1 MKQTYW
7 NRGHPHTGTVLKK
20 CTRFLRLIFKKFN
33 LETFL
38 QDLKRILKQKYQ
50 VRDNSC
56 NTRYFF
62 SKKLMI
68 CWCKQTCFLQQYRLC
83 EVDNCLGISNIYT
96 WPYICCFW
104 PLKQGTAQCSVNIAR
119 QNSLTFIQTSAM
131 KSDKFCS
138 EIDLVSY
145 TCESFICNF

>member
-20 CTRFLRLIFKKFN
+20 RTRFLRLIFEKLNLDSFFTGFKTDIKAKSIKCGKFI
-33 LETFL
+33 
-38 QDLKRILKQKYQ
+38 QYWI
-50 VRDNSC
+50 
-56 NTRYFF
+56 FF